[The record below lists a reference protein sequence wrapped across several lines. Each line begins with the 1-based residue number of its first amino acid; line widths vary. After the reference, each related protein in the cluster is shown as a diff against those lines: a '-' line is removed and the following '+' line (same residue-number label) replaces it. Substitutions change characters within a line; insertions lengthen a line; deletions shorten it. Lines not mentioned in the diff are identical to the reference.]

1 MVMNKYFTSKN
12 LALLLINLV
21 PLYGVLFIGWQAMII
36 IVFYVAET
44 LIVGTLHVFKMAVL
58 YIMNHNNPKALAVD
72 RSANSGVSGLGLI
85 PFFIFHFGFFVFI
98 QMMVFGGFTDK
109 NLIQS
114 FGLLF
119 TGNYKY
125 ALAVI
130 FITKLTMLISEL
142 FWDPEVETKLP
153 DDVFFKPYPRIFV
166 QQFMVILGGGFAM
179 FSKSVMGYLVV
190 LVLCKTILD
199 LAISNIGKERFEK
212 MLVQNKSK
220 SLKE

>member
-1 MVMNKYFTSKN
+1 
-12 LALLLINLV
+12 
-21 PLYGVLFIGWQAMII
+21 
-36 IVFYVAET
+36 
-44 LIVGTLHVFKMAVL
+44 
-58 YIMNHNNPKALAVD
+58 
-72 RSANSGVSGLGLI
+72 
-85 PFFIFHFGFFVFI
+85 
-98 QMMVFGGFTDK
+98 MMVFGGFTDK